1 MKKIKT
7 IIGIVVVIVIAFLYA
22 HIGKV
27 NPLYDKTLDNSE
39 YIGTGVFEEKIE
51 QTFISSEETLDG
63 ITVKCQLQ
71 GDAAGTSIMLT
82 LIDEE
87 TDEIVAESEL
97 KAEDIENSK
106 FNQFSFETVQGCKG
120 KTYRVVFESVNE
132 DVENTRGI
140 GLLYEPKT
148 EENTSLQINGVDTD
162 GTMIIKTV
170 TERFDLETFCV
181 FLIFIIYIVFFLKFL
196 YKLFR

>member
-7 IIGIVVVIVIAFLYA
+7 VVGIVVVIVIAFLYA

-27 NPLYDKTLDNSE
+27 NPLYDRALDN
-39 YIGTGVFEEKIE
+39 
-51 QTFISSEETLDG
+51 SEETLDG
-63 ITVKCQLQ
+63 ITAKCQLQ
-71 GDAAGTSIMLT
+71 GDAAGSSIVLT
-82 LIDEE
+82 LVDEE
-87 TDEIVAESEL
+87 TDEVVAESEL

-106 FNQFSFETVQGCKG
+106 FNEFSFETVHGCKG
-120 KTYRVVFESVNE
+120 KTYRAVFESVNE
-132 DVENTRGI
+132 DMENTRGI

-148 EENTSLQINGVDTD
+148 EENTSLQINGANTD

-170 TERFDLETFCV
+170 TDRFDLETFCV
-181 FLIFIIYIVFFLKFL
+181 FLIFVIYIVFFLKFL